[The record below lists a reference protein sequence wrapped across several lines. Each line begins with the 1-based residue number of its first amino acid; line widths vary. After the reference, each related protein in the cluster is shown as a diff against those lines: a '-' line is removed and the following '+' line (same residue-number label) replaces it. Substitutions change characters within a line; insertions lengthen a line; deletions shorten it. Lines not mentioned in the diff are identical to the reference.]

1 MRIQELE
8 LFQSL
13 TEEELD
19 KSLNCSQSRVADF
32 AREDY
37 IFTQGE
43 KPRWLYL
50 ILCGTVVLEQSN
62 AAGRQTYAE
71 QLGEREQFGVIDLF
85 LERDQYTYSAR
96 AKTAVR
102 VLEVSKH
109 FFYGTCQ
116 KNCAHHNKI
125 LFNMMRIFA
134 EEAEKNAKTIKLL
147 TCGSLRQRIALF
159 LLQNSRDGKRVEVNM
174 NREELAASLN
184 AARPSLSRELSQMQE
199 EGILELSDRHS
210 IMILDESRLQEDLAG
225 VFED

>member
-1 MRIQELE
+1 MKLQELE
-8 LFQSL
+8 LFQGL
-13 TEEELD
+13 TKEELD
-19 KSLNCSQSRVADF
+19 RSLDCSRSREAEFERDG
-32 AREDY
+32 Y
-37 IFTQGE
+37 IFTPGE

-50 ILCGTVVLEQSN
+50 ILSGIVVLEQSN

-71 QLGEREQFGVIDLF
+71 QLRERQQFGVIDLF
-85 LERDQYTYSAR
+85 LEREYYTYSAR
-96 AKTAVR
+96 AKTSVR

-147 TCGSLRQRIALF
+147 TCGSLRQRIALY
-159 LLQNSRDGKRVEVNM
+159 LLQNCRDKNRVEMDM

-199 EGILELSDRHS
+199 EGILKLDGRHS
-210 IMILDESRLQEDLAG
+210 ILILDESRLQEDLAG
-225 VFED
+225 LFDE

>member
-96 AKTAVR
+96 AKTEVR

-210 IMILDESRLQEDLAG
+210 ITILDESRLQEDLAG

>member
-1 MRIQELE
+1 MKVQELA

-13 TEEELD
+13 TNEELD
-19 KSLNCSQSRVADF
+19 MSLNCSQSRVEEFD
-32 AREDY
+32 REEY

-50 ILCGTVVLEQSN
+50 ILDGTVVLEQSN

-71 QLGEREQFGVIDLF
+71 QLRERQQFGVIDLF

-96 AKTAVR
+96 AKTKVR
-102 VLEVSKH
+102 VLAVSKH

-134 EEAEKNAKTIKLL
+134 EEAEKNARTIQLL
-147 TCGSLRQRIALF
+147 TCGSLRQRIALY
-159 LLQNSRDGKRVEVNM
+159 LLQNSRDGRQVEMVM
-174 NREELAASLN
+174 NREELAARLN
-184 AARPSLSRELSQMQE
+184 TARPSLSRELSQMQE
-199 EGILELSDRHS
+199 EGILKLNGRRS
-210 IMILDESRLQEDLAG
+210 IAILDEPRLREDLEG
-225 VFED
+225 LFDI